1 MAGAVAGIRRLD
13 SSISSSSHSIK
24 DTARQHRPEM
34 QEPKVVPGVSVCG
47 SIRRMDSSITS
58 SSHSIMDAAK
68 QHRADRVRGYFLGRA
83 FRCYSWPEV
92 RPLLGWPLSASLF
105 VAK

>member
-1 MAGAVAGIRRLD
+1 MD

-58 SSHSIMDAAK
+58 GSHSIMDAAK

-83 FRCYSWPEV
+83 CSYYSWPEM
-92 RPLLGWPLSASLF
+92 RPLLGWSLSASLF
-105 VAK
+105 VAT